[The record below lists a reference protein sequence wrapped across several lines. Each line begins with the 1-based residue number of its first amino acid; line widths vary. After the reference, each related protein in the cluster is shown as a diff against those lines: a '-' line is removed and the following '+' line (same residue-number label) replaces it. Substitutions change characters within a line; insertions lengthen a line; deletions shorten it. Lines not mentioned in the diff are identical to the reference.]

1 MRLAWPRGVNALGWV
16 VRNKFSILAACLLTL
31 ACPQLARAD
40 AMADIK
46 QRGEMVVGLE
56 AAYVPYE
63 SFDAG
68 KIVGYD
74 CDLAQAIAD
83 KIGVK
88 VRFVDTAWDGIIPA
102 LYAQKFDV
110 IISAMTITKAR
121 AERVLFSMPYGD
133 ASNMI
138 LVRASG
144 DPVTSAAE
152 MSGHGVGA
160 QLGSAGAQVARD
172 FEATLKAAGKPGFTE
187 LKLYDHYPEAYLD
200 LQNHRIDAVI
210 NSMSSLVI
218 VMRDQPGKY
227 RVIGGIQA
235 IKAYFGM
242 AFRKDDT
249 SLQETANSVLAAMKA
264 DGSLSALQTKWFGAP
279 METPNTIPA
288 TLP

>member
-1 MRLAWPRGVNALGWV
+1 MGLKL
-16 VRNKFSILAACLLTL
+16 SLLAACIVTL
-31 ACPQLARAD
+31 ACPVLARAD
-40 AMADIK
+40 ALADIK
-46 QRGEMVVGLE
+46 QHGEMVVGLE

-63 SFDAG
+63 YFDAG

-74 CDLAQAIAD
+74 CDLATAIAG
-83 KIGVK
+83 KLGVK

-102 LYAQKFDV
+102 LYANKFDA
-110 IISAMTITKAR
+110 IISAMTITQAR
-121 AERVLFSMPYGD
+121 TEKVLFSMPYGD

-138 LVRASG
+138 LLRASG
-144 DPVTSAAE
+144 DPVTTAEE

-160 QLGSAGAQVARD
+160 QLGSAGAQVGRD
-172 FEATLKAAGKPGFTE
+172 FEAKLKADGKPGFTE

-210 NSMSSLVI
+210 NSLSSLDV

-227 RVIGGIQA
+227 RMIGGVQS

-249 SLQETANSVLAAMKA
+249 GLQSSANDVLAAMKA
-264 DGSLSALQTKWFGAP
+264 DGSLAALQTKWFGTP
-279 METPNTIPA
+279 METPSAIPA
-288 TLP
+288 VLP